1 MSSPLDNPIW
11 QSLQSHHAALGRA
24 SGAAAGYVPEIAP
37 FVGVGSADAAA
48 GVALAGLLGAHEPY
62 YLVGLVPPAVPGWR
76 LDDHGVIHQMVCAR
90 PPAVPD
96 GAEVCELGEAHIDD
110 MLELTGLVF
119 PGYFRHDTLRMGRYL
134 GIYRDGRLA
143 AMAGERM
150 HLPGWREISAVCT
163 HPDHAGRGHA
173 QRLVALVTCG
183 VFEQGE
189 QPFLHVSPGNDRAKN
204 VYLRLGYVD
213 RCDVALYSLHREGA
227 AV

>member
-1 MSSPLDNPIW
+1 MNSALDNPIW
-11 QSLQSHHAALGRA
+11 HSLDSHHATLGRA
-24 SGAAAGYVPEIAP
+24 SSSAASYAPEVAP

-48 GVALAGLLGAHEPY
+48 GAALAGLLGTHEPY
-62 YLVGLVPPAVPGWR
+62 YLVGLVPPSVPGWR
-76 LDDHGVIHQMVCAR
+76 LDDHGVIEQMVCAAA
-90 PPAVPD
+90 PALPD
-96 GAEVCELGEAHIDD
+96 GPDFCELGEAHIDD

-119 PGYFRHDTLRMGRYL
+119 PGYFRHDTLRMGRYF

-163 HPDHAGRGHA
+163 HPDHGGRGYA
-173 QRLVALVTCG
+173 QRLVALVTQG
-183 VFEQGE
+183 VFEQGL

-213 RCDVALYSLHREGA
+213 RCNVALYSLHREGA